1 MEWIRLILP
10 LLIGVGLGFLY
21 FGGLWLSVQKI
32 NTALYPALWMISS
45 FVIRIGILLITF
57 YWLVMVSWTNLAV
70 AFIGFLITRS
80 VFIQRFKPVKHLS
93 AGEDY
98 GI

>member
-21 FGGLWLSVQKI
+21 FGGLWLSIQKI
-32 NTALYPALWMISS
+32 NIALYPALWMISS

-57 YWLVMVSWTNLAV
+57 YWLVMVSWTYLAV
-70 AFIGFLITRS
+70 AFMGFLIARF
-80 VFIQRFKPVKHLS
+80 VFIQRFKPVKRLS